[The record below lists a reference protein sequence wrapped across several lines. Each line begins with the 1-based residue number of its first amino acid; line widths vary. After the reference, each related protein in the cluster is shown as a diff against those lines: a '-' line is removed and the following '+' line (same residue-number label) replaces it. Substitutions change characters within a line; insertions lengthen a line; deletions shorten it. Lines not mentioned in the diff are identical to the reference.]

1 MKIHVTG
8 DYRQRRAQEYPSVG
22 EQLDALWKEMQ
33 ALPRTEEAEAML
45 QRIRDVKA
53 KYPKS

>member
-1 MKIHVTG
+1 MKIFVKG
-8 DYRQRRAQEYPSVG
+8 DYRTLRAQEYPDVG

-45 QRIRDVKA
+45 QRIQDVKK
-53 KYPKS
+53 KYPKP

>member
-1 MKIHVTG
+1 MKITVKG
-8 DYRQRRAQEYPSVG
+8 DYRTLRAQEYPSIG

-33 ALPRTEEAEAML
+33 ALPRTQEAEAML

-53 KYPKS
+53 KYPKP

>member
-1 MKIHVTG
+1 
-8 DYRQRRAQEYPSVG
+8 VG

>member
-1 MKIHVTG
+1 MKITVKG
-8 DYRQRRAQEYPSVG
+8 DYRTLRAQEYPAIG

-33 ALPRTEEAEAML
+33 NLPRTEEAEAML